1 MDIGRWAVRL
11 GRYAFEK
18 ISNAPIRL
26 AQVGQRSIVECKGI
40 SQPDCISN
48 SKKFRGESRA

>member
-1 MDIGRWAVRL
+1 MGSSAGAVRVWKDIK
-11 GRYAFEK
+11 RAQ
-18 ISNAPIRL
+18 RL
-26 AQVGQRSIVECKGI
+26 VQVGQRSTVECKGI